1 MKRFLVFVLLAGM
14 ALNMVHAQVVLP
26 PTDPNEACAEAWN
39 KYHKGDVLWK
49 TGWGL
54 FVPGVVGTAL
64 CSTLGFITSFTGYP
78 PQEEP
83 NPAPVICFSFMGL
96 SAGAFIASI
105 PCLIV
110 GQVQRKK
117 ALKEYNEWNCAPEL
131 SCPEIVV
138 NYKKG
143 DILWKTGWGLF
154 GAGCGLI
161 LTGTVLSCYYGGYP
175 SRNSIDDY
183 VIANAGDGILGVGC
197 GAVIA
202 SFPCIAFGHVQRKA
216 ASNLYNTKCASET
229 PLTFSIQSS
238 ANGLGLAM
246 QF

>member
-14 ALNMVHAQVVLP
+14 ALNMVQAQVVLP

-54 FVPGVVGTAL
+54 FVPGVAMIGLGTGLGIAGGFGASARPPEERTWRDYATARAGWAL
-64 CSTLGFITSFTGYP
+64 CGIGSGMF
-78 PQEEP
+78 
-83 NPAPVICFSFMGL
+83 V
-96 SAGAFIASI
+96 ASI

-110 GQVQRKK
+110 GQVRRK
-117 ALKEYNEWNCAPEL
+117 NGQEL
-131 SCPEIVV
+131 YEQESCQDLLTCEQIR
-138 NYKKG
+138 NYQKKG
-143 DILWKTGWGLF
+143 NALWKIGWGLF
-154 GAGCGLI
+154 G
-161 LTGTVLSCYYGGYP
+161 S
-175 SRNSIDDY
+175 
-183 VIANAGDGILGVGC
+183 GVGMVAI
-197 GAVIA
+197 GIPLTHPRREIPHGSEAGFALVGIGSGIGVA
-202 SFPCIAFGHVQRKA
+202 SIPCLIVGQVWRK
-216 ASNLYNTKCASET
+216 NGEELYNAHKCVPET